1 MIARLR
7 GEILEAGSGRIV
19 MDVHGVGYEVQV
31 PESVLTSLGIVGE
44 QACLFV
50 RQIVREDDISLYGF
64 ANAEQRRL
72 FDLLRDVKGCGS
84 KISLSVISNLG
95 EAATLAAIA
104 SQDAK
109 LLARAPGVG
118 PRLAERIIVELKDK
132 ASELAILD
140 RISAVVAPLDRSRR
154 PSDELVDALVA
165 LGYRRG
171 EAEAAADDVRGKAD
185 DVETQLKLALQRL
198 AR

>member
-140 RISAVVAPLDRSRR
+140 RVSAVVAPLDRSRR
-154 PSDELVDALVA
+154 PADELVDALVA